1 MIRTL
6 QLIFCNQ
13 QTPISSRTDEKHP
26 EIRSTHLSSAPLHLS
41 PSAKCKLLRNRCTG
55 RTSHIKSKHF
65 CHQPK
70 PVCNEGTASGRKGER
85 SQPLHEEN
93 PCSGAQSPTAE
104 RALNFPALQCSATWS
119 STPISLHLNWPIWRQ
134 RDASLPHFHS
144 RQVTV

>member
-1 MIRTL
+1 MRNILKSVPLIYPLRHCTFL
-6 QLIFCNQ
+6 QV
-13 QTPISSRTDEKHP
+13 
-26 EIRSTHLSSAPLHLS
+26 
-41 PSAKCKLLRNRCTG
+41 PSANSSETAALAELRISNRNISV
-55 RTSHIKSKHF
+55 TSPNLSATRE
-65 CHQPK
+65 PL
-70 PVCNEGTASGRKGER
+70 AAARGER